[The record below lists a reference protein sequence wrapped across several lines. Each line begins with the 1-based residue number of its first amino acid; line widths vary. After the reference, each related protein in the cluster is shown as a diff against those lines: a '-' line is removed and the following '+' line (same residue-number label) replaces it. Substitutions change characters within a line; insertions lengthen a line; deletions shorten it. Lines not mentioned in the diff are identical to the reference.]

1 MQVGIMEDVA
11 HFQVGDIIV
20 PSDGTDY
27 VGEVVYVSRG
37 EDAARHRCRSTGKET
52 SCSYIGLLTRYMCV
66 REIVVKNR
74 QLLREVFELT
84 AEKDDHELE
93 VTRLRKEIG
102 SLRTAIRALLL
113 SRDAS
118 WTGGHDWQVAVDQAA
133 EAIGQAASR

>member
-1 MQVGIMEDVA
+1 
-11 HFQVGDIIV
+11 
-20 PSDGTDY
+20 
-27 VGEVVYVSRG
+27 
-37 EDAARHRCRSTGKET
+37 
-52 SCSYIGLLTRYMCV
+52 MCV